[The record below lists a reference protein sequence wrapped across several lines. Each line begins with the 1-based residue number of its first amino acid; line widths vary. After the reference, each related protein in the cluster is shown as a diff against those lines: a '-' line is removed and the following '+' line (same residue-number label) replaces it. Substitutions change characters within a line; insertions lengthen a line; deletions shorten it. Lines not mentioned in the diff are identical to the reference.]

1 LLGALNFSNRFAM
14 RDEQKLLQLRPELQL
29 PSLPS
34 GVEEQFQNQTLRPIL
49 KMQHPLLA
57 RLMLAQIQRYKGTF
71 FQLSKPNRLEWIAN
85 TMRDDARLRHLL
97 AGTIVGHFTM
107 DEWSVFE
114 ANEAECMRRLMQ
126 LMVQRLQSVDFEAMN
141 L

>member
-1 LLGALNFSNRFAM
+1 M

-29 PSLPS
+29 PTLPS

-57 RLMLAQIQRYKGTF
+57 RLMLTQIQRYKGTF

-85 TMRDDARLRHLL
+85 TIRDDARLRHLL
-97 AGTIVGHFTM
+97 AGTIIGHFTM
-107 DEWSVFE
+107 DELKIFE
-114 ANEAECMRRLMQ
+114 ANEAQYMRRLMQ
-126 LMVQRLQSVDFEAMN
+126 MMVQRLQSVDFDAMA
-141 L
+141 

>member
-1 LLGALNFSNRFAM
+1 M

-29 PSLPS
+29 PTLQS

-57 RLMLAQIQRYKGTF
+57 SLMLAQILKYKSAF
-71 FQLSKPNRLEWIAN
+71 FKLSKPDRLEWIAN
-85 TMRDDARLRHLL
+85 TLREDARLRHLL
-97 AGTIVGHFTM
+97 AGTIIGHFTM
-107 DEWSVFE
+107 DELSIFE
-114 ANEAECMRRLMQ
+114 ANEAECMRRLIQM
-126 LMVQRLQSVDFEAMN
+126 MVQRLQSVDFDAMN

>member
-1 LLGALNFSNRFAM
+1 M

-29 PSLPS
+29 PTLQSSL
-34 GVEEQFQNQTLRPIL
+34 EEKFQNQTLRPIL

-57 RLMLAQIQRYKGTF
+57 SLMHIQILKYKSAF
-71 FQLSKPNRLEWIAN
+71 FKLSKPDRLEWIAN
-85 TMRDDARLRHLL
+85 TLREDTRLRHLL
-97 AGTIVGHFTM
+97 AGTIIGHFTL
-107 DEWSVFE
+107 DELSIFE

-126 LMVQRLQSVDFEAMN
+126 MMVQRLQSVDFDAMN

>member
-1 LLGALNFSNRFAM
+1 M

-29 PSLPS
+29 PTLQS

-49 KMQHPLLA
+49 KMQHLLLA
-57 RLMLAQIQRYKGTF
+57 TLMLTQIQRYKGTF
-71 FQLSKPNRLEWIAN
+71 FQLSKPDRLEWIAN
-85 TMRDDARLRHLL
+85 TLREDARLRHLL
-97 AGTIVGHFTM
+97 AGTIIGHFTM
-107 DEWSVFE
+107 DELEIFE

-126 LMVQRLQSVDFEAMN
+126 MMVQRLQSVDFDAMN

>member
-1 LLGALNFSNRFAM
+1 M

-29 PSLPS
+29 PTLQS

-49 KMQHPLLA
+49 KMQHLLLA
-57 RLMLAQIQRYKGTF
+57 SLMLTQIQRYKGTF
-71 FQLSKPNRLEWIAN
+71 FQLSKPDRLEWIAN
-85 TMRDDARLRHLL
+85 TLREDARLRHLL
-97 AGTIVGHFTM
+97 AGTIIGHFTM
-107 DEWSVFE
+107 DELKIFE

-126 LMVQRLQSVDFEAMN
+126 MMVQRLQSVDFDAMN

>member
-1 LLGALNFSNRFAM
+1 M

-29 PSLPS
+29 PTLQS

-49 KMQHPLLA
+49 KMQHLLLA
-57 RLMLAQIQRYKGTF
+57 SLMLTQIQRYKGTF
-71 FQLSKPNRLEWIAN
+71 FQLSKPDRLEWIAN
-85 TMRDDARLRHLL
+85 TLREDARLRHLL
-97 AGTIVGHFTM
+97 AGTIIGHFTM
-107 DEWSVFE
+107 DELEIFE

-126 LMVQRLQSVDFEAMN
+126 MMVQRLQSVDFDAMN